1 MATLATTN
9 QINELALQIS
19 KVLKSGALSLRRSS
33 KSQPFHAVEAELAMS
48 WVQPP
53 LLHKQQQNGA
63 VPPRIW

>member
-19 KVLKSGALSLRRSS
+19 KVLKSGALSLRRS